1 MILIFINNYNNVL
14 KIIDTKKD
22 TSNFYIKKVGVN
34 LGHLFF
40 GKFCV
45 SIFRNEEN
53 YLLTEKEISRK
64 QKEKK

>member
-45 SIFRNEEN
+45 SIFRK
-53 YLLTEKEISRK
+53 T
-64 QKEKK
+64 KKNK